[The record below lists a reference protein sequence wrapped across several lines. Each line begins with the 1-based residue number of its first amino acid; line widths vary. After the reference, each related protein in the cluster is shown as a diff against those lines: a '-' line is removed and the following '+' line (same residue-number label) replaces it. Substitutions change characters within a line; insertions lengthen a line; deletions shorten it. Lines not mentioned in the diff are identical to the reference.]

1 MRKLPVQFLQ
11 PGMRVAR
18 AVYNQN
24 GQVLLN
30 AGVVLR
36 PRFIQALEKL
46 DVSSIYID
54 DQDLENVEIIEAISE
69 STRLE
74 ATRLVRDLMEGLKGG
89 RPVIIEA
96 GRVNRVIG
104 HMIDD
109 LLQRRDLMLDLSDIR
124 VTDDYTFSH
133 SVNVCV
139 LSLLTGLTL
148 SYSRPKLEQLGMG
161 AILHDLGKTRVP
173 EHILNKPGPLT
184 PEEFAQIKRHTIDGF
199 ALLSEQNL
207 PGNAARVALEHHE
220 RYNGEGY
227 PQGLQG
233 TEIHDYA
240 RVVGI
245 ADVYDALTTDRVYRK
260 AYPPN
265 EAYELIAGS
274 GNHAY
279 DYRMVTAFLSNVAAY
294 PVGTY
299 VQLNTGEIGIVTG
312 TPPRQSQRPN
322 VRILYDP
329 CGQRMR
335 VPYEVALAE
344 EMSLGISQIIL
355 PERLPLSPTL
365 ADSN

>member
-1 MRKLPVQFLQ
+1 MRKMPVQFLQ
-11 PGMRVAR
+11 PGMRVGR
-18 AVYNQN
+18 AIYSAD
-24 GQVLLN
+24 GRVLLN

-36 PRFIQALEKL
+36 PRFIEALKDL
-46 DVSSIYID
+46 GISSIYIED
-54 DQDLENVEIIEAISE
+54 KDLEGVEIVEAISE

-74 ATRLVRDLMEGLKGG
+74 ATKMVRDLMEGVKNGY
-89 RPVIIEA
+89 PVIIEA
-96 GRVNRVIG
+96 ERVNRVIG
-104 HMIDD
+104 NMIDELLKQHD
-109 LLQRRDLMLDLSDIR
+109 LIVDLADIR
-124 VTDDYTFSH
+124 VTDEYTFGH

-139 LSLLTGLTL
+139 LSLLTGITL
-148 SYSRPKLEQLGMG
+148 NYSRSNLEQLGMG

-184 PEEFAQIKRHTIDGF
+184 PEEFSEIKKHTIDGF
-199 ALLSEQNL
+199 TLLSEQNL
-207 PGNAARVALEHHE
+207 PPSTARVALEHHE
-220 RYNGEGY
+220 RYNGGGY
-227 PQGLQG
+227 PQGLKG

-279 DYRMVTAFLSNVAAY
+279 DYQIVTAFLSNVAAY

-312 TPPRQSQRPN
+312 TPRKKSQRPN

-335 VPYEVALAE
+335 HPHEVALAE
-344 EMSLGISQIIL
+344 ELSLSITQVIP
-355 PERLPLSPTL
+355 PEKLPLPQS
-365 ADSN
+365 